1 MSKQDQQR
9 KDSSQCQYEGLQ
21 IATKTAVNMS
31 CVPYKRTDKDCHE
44 AFSYFGMFNVTNSD
58 THDCIMLPSRPI
70 CTFLTESR
78 FGPTERVSVTCWRD
92 VCDKSSPVFLGCAD
106 PSVGELEQELP
117 EIVSRTSINGFNF
130 CLLKCKERNKSVK
143 QALIFPPI
151 FRRATTKTDHAKRKI
166 NINIV
171 LEDSV
176 SRSHFY
182 RSMPRSVQSLRDI
195 AKDSSQFKAS
205 VLDFELVQSF
215 ASNTLV
221 NTQFLM
227 AVKSLEYKSGRTNNI
242 NILAEKFKRFGY
254 QILMQEDLCWYDGW
268 GSFLSPSYKKNI
280 EPFTEG
286 FNKLLKTTN
295 KKPILI

>member
-1 MSKQDQQR
+1 
-9 KDSSQCQYEGLQ
+9 
-21 IATKTAVNMS
+21 MS
-31 CVPYKRTDKDCHE
+31 CVPYKRSDKDCHE

-78 FGPTERVSVTCWRD
+78 FGPTGRVSVTCWRD

-106 PSVGELEQELP
+106 PRFGIVHNENDWRQFHSVGELEQELP

-130 CLLKCKERNKSVK
+130 CLLKCKERSKSVK
-143 QALIFPPI
+143 QALLFPPI
-151 FRRATTKTDHAKRKI
+151 FRRATTKTDHVKRKI

-205 VLDFELVQSF
+205 VLDFEARSKLCLQHSCEHSVF
-215 ASNTLV
+215 N
-221 NTQFLM
+221 
-227 AVKSLEYKSGRTNNI
+227 GC
-242 NILAEKFKRFGY
+242 
-254 QILMQEDLCWYDGW
+254 QITR
-268 GSFLSPSYKKNI
+268 I
-280 EPFTEG
+280 
-286 FNKLLKTTN
+286 
-295 KKPILI
+295 